1 MHTNI
6 TTNPGIYIHIPFCER
21 KCVYCDF
28 YSVTDRSFQNAFV
41 ESLLIEIEQNA
52 HLGKNDIFDTIY
64 LGGGT
69 PSLLSID
76 ELSLIFEKI
85 YSFYKISAD
94 VEVTIEVNPGTV
106 DLLKLGAYKKTGI
119 NRLSIG
125 VQSFNDNDL
134 RFLGR
139 IHNAKQAREAIT
151 SARAAGY
158 DNISIDLI
166 SALPGQTIENWIN
179 NLRELLK
186 YHPEHISAYT
196 LIIEDGTPLHEK
208 VLNEI
213 VTAKSTDEEAEFFEK
228 TIDTLKN
235 YGYLHYEISSFSKNE
250 KYISRHNFKYWN
262 HSNYIGFGP
271 SAHSFWNKRRY
282 KNVVSLTE
290 YIKNISSAESAEIF
304 SENLDN
310 TTLEFE
316 YIFLNLRT
324 FSGVDFDDFNK
335 RFGHNF
341 NESYNSA
348 IKRLIANGFA
358 EIDNRYFRLTKN
370 GLMLSDEILPDFA
383 KKEEDV

>member
-6 TTNPGIYIHIPFCER
+6 TTNPGIYIHILFCER

-52 HLGKNDIFDTIY
+52 HLGENDIFDTIY

-76 ELSLIFEKI
+76 ELSLIFERI

-106 DLLKLGAYKKTGI
+106 DLLKLRAYKKTGI

-151 SARAAGY
+151 SARSAGY

-186 YHPEHISAYT
+186 
-196 LIIEDGTPLHEK
+196 
-208 VLNEI
+208 
-213 VTAKSTDEEAEFFEK
+213 
-228 TIDTLKN
+228 
-235 YGYLHYEISSFSKNE
+235 
-250 KYISRHNFKYWN
+250 
-262 HSNYIGFGP
+262 
-271 SAHSFWNKRRY
+271 
-282 KNVVSLTE
+282 
-290 YIKNISSAESAEIF
+290 
-304 SENLDN
+304 
-310 TTLEFE
+310 
-316 YIFLNLRT
+316 
-324 FSGVDFDDFNK
+324 
-335 RFGHNF
+335 
-341 NESYNSA
+341 
-348 IKRLIANGFA
+348 
-358 EIDNRYFRLTKN
+358 
-370 GLMLSDEILPDFA
+370 
-383 KKEEDV
+383 